1 MRKTVVSLLMALIF
15 LVHNAAMCADAPVP
29 PTGKTNDTI
38 FPVEEL
44 FEEARKP
51 GDDKF
56 FVEFIKMLAT
66 LGLVIGLIL
75 IVAWFLKRLVNSKLE
90 QANLTSAIKVLERRT
105 LSPKTSIYLIEIHDK
120 TIALAESAEGRVA
133 RLAEFPFALSAT
145 DSDDET
151 SPSFKKL
158 LDGNKPDQ

>member
-1 MRKTVVSLLMALIF
+1 MKRTFVSLLMAFMF
-15 LVHNAAMCADAPVP
+15 LMQHAAICAEVPAPP
-29 PTGKTNDTI
+29 AGKTNDTT

-51 GDDKF
+51 DDKF
-56 FVEFIKMLAT
+56 LMEFVNMLAT

-75 IVAWFLKRLVNSKLE
+75 IVAWFLKRLVNNKLE

-105 LSPKTSIYLIEIHDK
+105 LSPKTSVYLIEIHDK
-120 TIALAESAEGRVA
+120 TIALAESAEGGVA
-133 RLAEFPFALSAT
+133 RLAEFPCPLSKG
-145 DSDDET
+145 DDDADAEI

-158 LDGNKPDQ
+158 LDGDKPD